1 MRIAFFAETFLPATD
16 GVVTRLRYTIEELRK
31 LGDEMLVIAP
41 RYGHGPASYMGVPIH
56 RVAAVPLP
64 IYPQFMLAPTN
75 LGVGKALRSFGP
87 DLIHAVN
94 PVVLGWGAPLYAR
107 RLRVPLVASYHTN
120 VATYAGYY
128 GLGRF
133 DSLARRYTRW
143 LHNKADINLCTSEA
157 TRKHLKEEGMERVFL
172 WPQGVDTQRF
182 RPDRR
187 SKKRRAKLSAEHPD
201 DKLLIYVGRL
211 GREKGIGS
219 LRTILERVPDTRLA
233 IVGDGPARREL
244 ERKFAGTTTVFTG
257 LLHGRQLARA
267 YASADAFV
275 FPSTT
280 ETLGM
285 AMIEALSSGLP
296 VIAARSGATHEVVE
310 DGRTGILYEAG
321 SEDALVAAVR
331 KLTSDSGLRE
341 QYSRAARAA
350 AEQRGWDNAT
360 GTLRGYYETVLDAG
374 MRAG

>member
-1 MRIAFFAETFLPATD
+1 MRVAFFAETFLPATD
-16 GVVTRLRYTIEELRK
+16 GVVTRLRHTIEELLK

-41 RYGHGPASYMGVPIH
+41 RYGHGSGSYMGVPIH

-64 IYPQFMLAPTN
+64 VYPQFMLAPTN
-75 LGVGKALRSFGP
+75 LGVGKALRRFRP

-94 PVVLGWGAPLYAR
+94 PFILGWGSPLYAR
-107 RLRVPLVASYHTN
+107 RLQVPLVASYHTN

-128 GLGRF
+128 GLGLF
-133 DSLARRYTRW
+133 DSLTRRYTRW

-157 TRKHLKEEGMERVFL
+157 TREYLKEEGIERVHL

-182 RPDRR
+182 RPDRYT
-187 SKKRRAKLSAEHPD
+187 KKRRVKLSAGHPD
-201 DKLLIYVGRL
+201 EKLLIYVGRL

-219 LRTILERVPDTRLA
+219 LKTILEMAPGTRLA
-233 IVGDGPARREL
+233 IVGDGPARRDL
-244 ERKFAGTTTVFTG
+244 ERKFAGTPTVFTG

-285 AMIEALSSGLP
+285 AMIEALASGLP

-310 DGRTGILYEAG
+310 DGRTGILYEPG
-321 SEDALVAAVR
+321 SEASLISAVR
-331 KLTSDSGLRE
+331 RLTSDFELRE
-341 QYSRAARAA
+341 RFSRAARAA

-360 GTLRGYYETVLDAG
+360 RTLRGYYETALEAG
-374 MRAG
+374 PRAK

>member
-1 MRIAFFAETFLPATD
+1 MRIVFFAETFLPATD
-16 GVVTRLRYTIEELRK
+16 GVVTRLRYTIEELQK
-31 LGDEMLVIAP
+31 MGDEMLVIAP
-41 RYGHGPASYMGVPIH
+41 RYGHGPGSYMGVPIH

-64 IYPQFMLAPTN
+64 VYPQFMLAPTN
-75 LGVGKALRSFGP
+75 LGVGKALRSFRP

-94 PVVLGWGAPLYAR
+94 PFILGWGAPLYAR

-133 DSLARRYTRW
+133 NSLTRRYTRW

-157 TRKHLKEEGMERVFL
+157 TRVHLKKEGIERVCL

-182 RPDRR
+182 RPDRY
-187 SKKRRAKLSAEHPD
+187 SEKRRAKLSAGHPED
-201 DKLLIYVGRL
+201 RLLIYVGRL

-219 LRTILERVPDTRLA
+219 LKAILGRVSGARLV

-244 ERKFAGTTTVFTG
+244 ERKFAGTPTVFAG
-257 LLHGRQLARA
+257 LLHGKQLARA
-267 YASADAFV
+267 YASADVFV

-310 DGRTGILYEAG
+310 DGRTGILYDPG
-321 SEDALVAAVR
+321 SEDSLVSAVR
-331 KLTSDSGLRE
+331 KLTSDFELHERFSL
-341 QYSRAARAA
+341 AARAS

-360 GTLRGYYETVLDAG
+360 RTLRGYYETALRTGASVA
-374 MRAG
+374 

>member
-1 MRIAFFAETFLPATD
+1 MRVAFFAETFLPATD
-16 GVVTRLRYTIEELRK
+16 GVVTRLRHTIEELLK
-31 LGDEMLVIAP
+31 TGDEMLIIAP

-75 LGVGKALRSFGP
+75 LGVGKALRSFKP

-133 DSLARRYTRW
+133 DSLTRRYTMW

-157 TRKHLKEEGMERVFL
+157 TREHLKEEGMERVHL
-172 WPQGVDTQRF
+172 WPQGVDTRRF
-182 RPDRR
+182 RPDRY
-187 SKKRRAKLSAEHPD
+187 SKKRRVKLSAGHPED
-201 DKLLIYVGRL
+201 RLLIYVGRL
-211 GREKGIGS
+211 GREKGIES
-219 LRTILERVPDTRLA
+219 LKPMLGRAPGTRLA

-244 ERKFAGTTTVFTG
+244 ERKFVGTPTVFAG
-257 LLHGRQLARA
+257 LLHGKQLARA
-267 YASADAFV
+267 YASADVFV

-285 AMIEALSSGLP
+285 AMIEALASGLP
-296 VIAARSGATHEVVE
+296 VIAARSGAVHEVVE
-310 DGRTGILYEAG
+310 DGRTGILYDPG
-321 SEDALVAAVR
+321 SEDSLVTAVR
-331 KLTSDSGLRE
+331 KLTSDSGLRGRF
-341 QYSRAARAA
+341 SSAARKA

-360 GTLRGYYETVLDAG
+360 RTLRGYYEKALRENVRTT
-374 MRAG
+374 